1 MIELIF
7 LGVLFIALV
16 VIITLI
22 LYIRLGKKRNDAI
35 HQELKKVLA
44 GINTV
49 SSTVNNHEKSAIS
62 RDNSL
67 RTLVS
72 KSQQKLVSSIDQSA
86 DVSIGRIGC
95 LVDRVVNEIQSSTNI
110 IQGAIQ
116 YSHSG
121 LSKSFKSK
129 LNDLGSELTELHQD
143 LRDFKDNIL
152 QTQAQSFSGIETR
165 LGTIRSEEH
174 RFIEHELQT
183 IHKNNST
190 LDKSLQEICNGIKPH
205 LDSIK
210 AIEDLLSRL
219 GTLYNKIMSLD
230 KDILNQEKSLNAM
243 VDKHLQIVGY
253 TQELQKTSE
262 EIFELMKLLL
272 MDSVVKSTTPKK

>member
-1 MIELIF
+1 MEELIF
-7 LGVLFIALV
+7 LGAFFIASI
-16 VIITLI
+16 VITTMI
-22 LYIRLGKKRNDAI
+22 LYISLGKKRNEAI
-35 HQELKKVLA
+35 LNKLKEVLA

-49 SSTVNNHEKSAIS
+49 SGSVNYHERSAVA
-62 RDNSL
+62 RDNTL
-67 RTLVS
+67 RSLVS
-72 KSQQKLVSSIDQSA
+72 KNQQKLESVINQSSNTI
-86 DVSIGRIGC
+86 IGRIGC
-95 LVDRVVNEIQSSTNI
+95 LEDRIINEIQSSTNV

-116 YSHSG
+116 HSHSG

-143 LRDFKDNIL
+143 LRNFKDSIL

-190 LDKSLQEICNGIKPH
+190 LDKSLQDICKGIKPN

-219 GTLYNKIMSLD
+219 NTLYNKIMSLD
-230 KDILNQEKSLNAM
+230 KDILNQEKSLNTM

-272 MDSVVKSTTPKK
+272 MDTVVKSTTPKK